1 MPQHFVLFN
10 QRYPATV
17 ASSMGTELR
26 AWHTGLLGLELTS
39 TEIPVSYKTFQR

>member
-17 ASSMGTELR
+17 ASSMGTAVR
-26 AWHTGLLGLELTS
+26 AWHTDLLG
-39 TEIPVSYKTFQR
+39 VSSQAQQFQ